1 MFINS
6 NLRTDSGISANS
18 EGVVR
23 RRPRLSAGTGPA
35 PRTQGECPQCGRRR
49 RAVAGTRQYK
59 TGRLIKK
66 LIYSTVGLK
75 FSQAEPDRL
84 YIKIPKYI

>member
-6 NLRTDSGISANS
+6 ILRTDSGISANS
-18 EGVVR
+18 EGVVW

-35 PRTQGECPQCGRRR
+35 PRNQGECPQYDRRS

-59 TGRLIKK
+59 TGRLI
-66 LIYSTVGLK
+66 
-75 FSQAEPDRL
+75 Q
-84 YIKIPKYI
+84 KYIFNLGFQIQPSKTRPVIYKNI